1 MKHLISTIIIT
12 LCSLSAYSQ
21 ATVPAFCELKY
32 SDDGIRYVSGNV
44 FARRAPDGDNHFTVN
59 KSQSFDPYTL
69 LSFVQTEDGTV
80 FSYRRPVD
88 GALFVNSTDGQHT
101 ATPQTFTV
109 ALSDNGAEHIDYIT
123 LYQSSAEARY
133 IAASFI
139 DNLANRYLMVSDDY
153 GKSWQKS
160 SADVFLS
167 AMQWSRTVPGLAY
180 AAELTDGNKLTLLST
195 ADNGMTWTELK
206 TIPLKYNTLDA
217 SVSERHVTI
226 DVCDTKPGTVV
237 VNCLTP
243 FVYDAETSITTPIDV
258 PYAQENN
265 RLIQLGFTDTAEPQ
279 LIYFDREAFKI
290 RVSDDLGAN
299 WEEYPCPNSIGTL
312 KADICGWVRNGS
324 MIYAL
329 SSHDNAIIEINLDK
343 LLTATQVAAD
353 ASTAQV
359 TATDGGIIVTTDS
372 ETDVTV
378 YDIAGQLLKQTKIA
392 GTARIK
398 LSPAIY
404 LVSVSDTTFK
414 VEVQE

>member
-1 MKHLISTIIIT
+1 MKQLISAIIIT
-12 LCSLSAYSQ
+12 LSSLSAYSQ
-21 ATVPAFCELKY
+21 ATVPSFCELKY
-32 SDDGIRYVSGNV
+32 SADGIRYVSGNV
-44 FARRAPDGDNHFTVN
+44 FARRAPDGDKHFTVN
-59 KSQSFDPYTL
+59 KSQAFDPYTL

-88 GALFVNSTDGQHT
+88 GALFVSSTDGEHT
-101 ATPQTFTV
+101 ATPQAFTE

-160 SADVFLS
+160 SANVFLS
-167 AMQWSRTVPGLAY
+167 TMQWSRTVPGLAY

-206 TIPLKYNTLDA
+206 TIALKYNTLDA

-226 DVCDTKPGTVV
+226 DVCDAKPSTIV

-243 FVYDAETSITTPIDV
+243 FVYDTDEAILTPIDV
-258 PYAQENN
+258 TYDNDDK
-265 RLIQLGFTDTAEPQ
+265 LIQLGFTNAAEPQ
-279 LIYFDREAFKI
+279 LIYFDRWNSHNI

-299 WEEYPCPNSIGTL
+299 WEEYPGPNSIGTL
-312 KADICGWVRNGS
+312 KADICGWVRNSS

-329 SSHDNAIIEINLDK
+329 SSHDNAIIEINLDE
-343 LLTATQVAAD
+343 LLSVTQVAAD
-353 ASTAQV
+353 ASTAHV
-359 TATDGGIIVTTDS
+359 TATNGGIIVTTDR

-378 YDIAGQLLKQTKIA
+378 YDIAGQLLKQTKNA

-404 LVSVSDTTFK
+404 PVSVSDTTFK
-414 VEVQE
+414 VEVPE